1 MTQQLAYHREKYVLL
16 VQAVQ
21 ADDQKH
27 VTSGVSHSLAS
38 LVKIRVTKNAK
49 ANQAT
54 VLPRLCRAC
63 WSNGLLLN
71 TSVRCCVEVA
81 PLPTS
86 AKRPLAKAAGLH

>member
-1 MTQQLAYHREKYVLL
+1 MQLAHHREKYVLL

-21 ADDQKH
+21 AGDQRC

-54 VLPRLCRAC
+54 VLLRLCKAC
-63 WSNGLLLN
+63 
-71 TSVRCCVEVA
+71 
-81 PLPTS
+81 
-86 AKRPLAKAAGLH
+86 